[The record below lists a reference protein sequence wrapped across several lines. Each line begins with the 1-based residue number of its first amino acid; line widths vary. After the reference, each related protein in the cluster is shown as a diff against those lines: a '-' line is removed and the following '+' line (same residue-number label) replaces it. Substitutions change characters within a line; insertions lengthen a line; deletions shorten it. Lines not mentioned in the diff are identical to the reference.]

1 VTGVITWR
9 ELPIEIVIALISDMF
24 DELSANWSENGER
37 WISVSNPPPVL
48 PRPTVSPASAA
59 PLKAQ

>member
-37 WISVSNPPPVL
+37 WISVSNPP
-48 PRPTVSPASAA
+48 AME
-59 PLKAQ
+59 